1 MRKLLAILLIFA
13 ASAFAI
19 GLGGYYEIQTRFA
32 EDGTWQLFEPSHRF
46 ELRLNASPWQDT
58 EAFAKFFAELSRT
71 QDNDPERQFHE
82 YTLLEGHLKYRWPK
96 HFEVL
101 AFAKENRYWFSQGLF
116 EVVTA
121 DRLSGDT
128 QALRMD
134 FWGLGPVSGL
144 AYYNDWSG
152 ASGGEDALVG
162 RVNAPLWGDRI
173 RLGATAARKDWGETT
188 SDYNAV
194 VGGDIGFALGRIVP
208 PLRPLGNID
217 ITAQIAASR
226 VPAEPEDPEDI
237 IWAMEMRQLK
247 LKDFELQARY
257 HDYGADFRSYLSNQ
271 FDYDQSF
278 NERGYYLRGV
288 YFFPMKAIN
297 LSGSYSRT
305 TAPQNRLQRV
315 SESNPERDYHEAY
328 GEVYIEWVNN
338 IKSKAYYKYYRGWDP
353 TYESDR
359 EYPTLFGEISLENS
373 LAKVRAQV
381 RAKDIG
387 TPYQVIATGAEIN
400 VNLSDNLKLYARAV
414 NAEERYESRQTAF
427 VQLRY
432 ERFQPAEVFL
442 EFGNPGDSDNDLTND
457 DDFVNEAA
465 SHGVNKQ
472 IKLFVK
478 VYF

>member
-1 MRKLLAILLIFA
+1 MKKFIATLLLFA
-13 ASAFAI
+13 AGAFAV
-19 GLGGYYEIQTRFA
+19 GLGGYYEIQTRLA
-32 EDGTWQLFEPSHRF
+32 EDGTWQLFEPNHRF
-46 ELRLNASPWQDT
+46 ELRLHASPWQDT
-58 EAFAKFFAELSRT
+58 EAFAKFYAELSRM
-71 QDNDPERQFHE
+71 QDNDPERRLRE
-82 YTLLEGHLKYRWPK
+82 YTLLEGHLKYRWPQ

-101 AFAKENRYWFSQGLF
+101 AFTKENRFWFSQGLF

-121 DRLSGDT
+121 DRLAGDS

-134 FWGLGPVSGL
+134 FWGFGPVSGL

-152 ASGGEDALVG
+152 SSGREDALVG
-162 RVNAPLWGDRI
+162 RINAPFWKDRV
-173 RLGATAARKDWGETT
+173 RFGATAARKDWGAST
-188 SDYNAV
+188 SDYNAI
-194 VGGDIGFALGRIVP
+194 VGGDVGVSVGRTIP
-208 PLRPLGNID
+208 QLRHFGNID
-217 ITAQIAASR
+217 ITAQAATSR
-226 VPAEPEDPEDI
+226 TPFEPQSADDL
-237 IWAMEMRQLK
+237 IWAVEMRQLK

-271 FDYDQSF
+271 FDYEQKF
-278 NERGYYLRGV
+278 NESGYYLRGV
-288 YFFPMKAIN
+288 YFFPMKAVN
-297 LSGSYSRT
+297 LSASYSHT
-305 TAPQNRLQRV
+305 SAPQNRLQIV
-315 SESNPERDYHEAY
+315 SESNPNRDYREIY
-328 GEVYIEWVNN
+328 GEIYIEWVNN
-338 IKSKAYYKYYRGWDP
+338 IKSRVYYKQYNGWDP
-353 TYESDR
+353 TYNSNRD
-359 EYPTLFGEISLENS
+359 YPTFFGEMSLENS

-400 VNLSDNLKLYARAV
+400 VNLSKDLKLYARAV
-414 NAEERYESRQTAF
+414 NAAEDYESRQTAF

-432 ERFQPAEVFL
+432 ERFQPAEIFL